1 MITYILQRLA
11 VGLLVALAVSV
22 ITFSLTNL
30 AVDPAVVLAGAT
42 ASHQDIE
49 AIRSL
54 YGFDQHIVIRYLNW
68 LSAALRGDL
77 GISFRTHLPVFDLI
91 MDRLPVTL
99 ILGVSSLILAI
110 VVALPLA
117 ILAALNP
124 NTWIDRACLTL
135 AVFGQ
140 ALPTFWFG
148 LLMIVL
154 FSVNLGWLPASGS
167 GSWKHYVMP
176 SIALGYYA
184 MPALMR
190 LTRTG
195 LLDVLSADYIRTARA
210 KGLMPVT
217 VIFKHALRN
226 AILPIISL
234 AAVQFGMMLGGSIVI
249 ESVFALP
256 GVGLLAWESITQADY
271 PVMQAIVLI
280 VSVLYVIF
288 VLIADFINA
297 ALDPRIRMA

>member
-11 VGLLVALAVSV
+11 VGLLVALTVSV

-167 GSWKHYVMP
+167 GSWEHYVMP

>member
-167 GSWKHYVMP
+167 GSWEHYVMP

-297 ALDPRIRMA
+297 ALDPRIRIA

>member
-1 MITYILQRLA
+1 M
-11 VGLLVALAVSV
+11 
-22 ITFSLTNL
+22 
-30 AVDPAVVLAGAT
+30 LAGAT

-54 YGFDQHIVIRYLNW
+54 YGFDQHIVIRYLKW
-68 LSAALRGDL
+68 LSAALTGDL

>member
-1 MITYILQRLA
+1 MITYILQRLT
-11 VGLLVALAVSV
+11 VGLLVALTVSV

-68 LSAALRGDL
+68 LSAALTGDL

-110 VVALPLA
+110 VVSLPLA

-124 NTWIDRACLTL
+124 NTWIDKACLTL

-140 ALPTFWFG
+140 ALPAFWFG

-234 AAVQFGMMLGGSIVI
+234 AGGAIRHDAGWFYCDRIGICPTRRWIACLGINHAGGLPCDAGDRSYRFSSICY
-249 ESVFALP
+249 FC
-256 GVGLLAWESITQADY
+256 
-271 PVMQAIVLI
+271 
-280 VSVLYVIF
+280 
-288 VLIADFINA
+288 INSR
-297 ALDPRIRMA
+297 LHQCGT

>member
-1 MITYILQRLA
+1 MITYILQRLT
-11 VGLLVALAVSV
+11 VGLLVALTVSV

-167 GSWKHYVMP
+167 GSWEHYVMP

>member
-11 VGLLVALAVSV
+11 VGLLVALTVSV

-140 ALPTFWFG
+140 ALPAFWFG

-184 MPALMR
+184 MPALLR

>member
-11 VGLLVALAVSV
+11 VGLLVALAVSI

-167 GSWKHYVMP
+167 GSWEHYVMP

>member
-167 GSWKHYVMP
+167 GSWEHYVMP

>member
-1 MITYILQRLA
+1 MITYILQRLT

>member
-297 ALDPRIRMA
+297 ALDPRIRIA